1 MSAQQLTASAPR
13 PLTNVLR
20 VGGIP
25 RAKFVLAAT
34 LSAAAVLAGAALLG
48 TSGYLIS
55 KAALQPPIL
64 TLTVAIVGVRAFGV
78 ARAVLR
84 YSERIVTHDIALG
97 SLARLRSRF
106 FAKLIPLIPGGVAE
120 RDASGA
126 DLLSSFVADVE
137 SLRDLYVR
145 VIVPPPAALLASVA
159 VVGAC
164 LIALPPAAAAL
175 CAGVL
180 LSATLSPAISA
191 WIARSGARRQA
202 GSRAELTA
210 EIVDAIDGGAELA
223 ANGAEHRHAN
233 RTAAA
238 GDDLAQLQR
247 RDAYASAGAAL
258 LTTLIGG
265 LTVVAVLALAVD
277 GAASGELAGVA
288 IAVLLF
294 LSMGVFEAI
303 NPLSAAA
310 QSAEH
315 CRAAASRVT
324 NIIDSPPVVVEREW
338 SKPIPASGSLDI
350 EDVSFAYSSGQPDL
364 LVGATLK
371 LRQGERVALVG
382 PSGSGK
388 STIANLLVR
397 FIDPSSG
404 VVRLG
409 GVDLRELD
417 ADELR
422 EVVRL
427 EGQAGFLFT
436 TSIRE
441 NLKIGRP
448 GASDAELIEALRRV
462 GLGEWFDGLKDGL
475 GTLVGEQGEL
485 VSGGQRQ
492 RIAFARGLLARSR
505 FLILDEPTAQLDQA
519 NAAAMIDA
527 IVDDTPPSTAVLVIT
542 HDDNH
547 LHRFDRVIR
556 LTSGHL
562 VSNP

>member
-1 MSAQQLTASAPR
+1 MNAQQLAASRPR
-13 PLTNVLR
+13 PLTNVLA

-25 RAKFVLAAT
+25 RGKFVLAAT

-84 YSERIVTHDIALG
+84 YAERIVTHDIALA

-106 FAKLIPLIPGGVAE
+106 FARLIPLIPGGVAE

-145 VIVPPPAALLASVA
+145 VLVPPPAALLAST
-159 VVGAC
+159 VVVTAC

-191 WIARSGARRQA
+191 WIARSGAQRQA

-210 EIVDAIDGGAELA
+210 EIVDAIDGAAELA
-223 ANGAEHRHAN
+223 ANGVEHRHAD

-238 GDDLAQLQR
+238 GDDLARLQR

-265 LTVVAVLALAVD
+265 VTVIAVLALSVD

-294 LSMGVFEAI
+294 LAMGVFEAI

-315 CRAAASRVT
+315 CRAAATRVT
-324 NIIDSPPVVVEREW
+324 DIIDTPPVVTERSW
-338 SKPIPASGSLDI
+338 SKPIPASGSL
-350 EDVSFAYSSGQPDL
+350 ELERVSFAYEGGRPDL
-364 LVGATLK
+364 LSGASLK

-397 FIDPSSG
+397 FIDPTAG
-404 VVRLG
+404 VIRLG
-409 GVDLRELD
+409 GVDLRELN

-427 EGQAGFLFT
+427 EGQSGFLFT

-448 GASDAELIEALRRV
+448 DAVDAELIAALRRV
-462 GLGEWFDGLKDGL
+462 GLGEWYDGLPDGL
-475 GTLVGEQGEL
+475 STLVGEQGEL
-485 VSGGQRQ
+485 ISGGQRQ

-519 NAAAMIDA
+519 NAAEMIDA
-527 IVDDTPPSTAVLVIT
+527 IVDDTPPATAVLVIT

-556 LTSGHL
+556 LTGGHL
-562 VSNP
+562 VGNP

>member
-1 MSAQQLTASAPR
+1 MSAQELTA
-13 PLTNVLR
+13 TK
-20 VGGIP
+20 P
-25 RAKFVLAAT
+25 RALADILRLSGVARGRFVLAAT

-55 KAALQPPIL
+55 EAALQPPIL

-78 ARAVLR
+78 GRAVLR
-84 YSERIVTHDIALG
+84 YAERIVTHEIALG

-106 FAKLIPLIPGGVAE
+106 FSKLIPLIPGGVAE

-145 VIVPPPAALLASVA
+145 VLVPPPAALIASVA
-159 VVGAC
+159 VLTAC
-164 LIALPPAAAAL
+164 FIALPPAAAAL

-191 WIARSGARRQA
+191 WIARSGASRQA
-202 GSRAELTA
+202 GSRARLTA
-210 EIVDAIDGGAELA
+210 EIVDAIDGAAELA
-223 ANGAEHRHAN
+223 ANGAERRHAD
-233 RTAAA
+233 RTAGA
-238 GDDLAQLQR
+238 GDELAHLQR

-294 LSMGVFEAI
+294 LAMGVFEAI

-315 CRAAASRVT
+315 CRAAAARVT
-324 NIIDSPPVVVEREW
+324 EIIDSPPVVAERDW
-338 SKPIPASGSLDI
+338 SRPIPRSGSFDI
-350 EDVSFAYSSGQPDL
+350 DDVSFAYATGRPDL
-364 LVGATLK
+364 LAGLSLE

-397 FIDPSSG
+397 FIEPTAGSI
-404 VVRLG
+404 RLG
-409 GVDLRELD
+409 GTDIRELD

-427 EGQAGFLFT
+427 EGQSGFLFT
-436 TSIRE
+436 TTIRE

-448 GASDAELIEALRRV
+448 DAIDAELIDALRRV
-462 GLGEWFDGLKDGL
+462 GLGEWFDALEDGL
-475 GTLVGEQGEL
+475 DTLVGEQGEL

-505 FLILDEPTAQLDQA
+505 FLILDEPTAQLDRV

-527 IVDDTPPSTAVLVIT
+527 IVDGTPPETAVLVIT

-556 LTSGHL
+556 LTGGYLS
-562 VSNP
+562 SNP

>member
-1 MSAQQLTASAPR
+1 MNAAQFTTTKVR
-13 PLTNVLR
+13 PLVDVLQ

-25 RAKFVLAAT
+25 RGRFLLAAM
-34 LSAAAVLAGAALLG
+34 LSAGAVLAGAALLG

-78 ARAVLR
+78 ARGVLR
-84 YSERIVTHDIALG
+84 YYERIVTHDIALT

-120 RDASGA
+120 RDTSGG

-145 VIVPPPAALLASVA
+145 VLVPPPAAVIASIA
-159 VVGAC
+159 VIAAC
-164 LIALPPAAAAL
+164 FVALPPVAAAL

-180 LSATLSPAISA
+180 LSATVSPAIAA
-191 WIARSGARRQA
+191 WTARSGARRQA
-202 GSRAELTA
+202 GSRARLTA
-210 EIVDAIDGGAELA
+210 EIVDAVDGAAELA
-223 ANGAEHRHAN
+223 ANGAETRHAK
-233 RTAAA
+233 RTAIA

-247 RDAYASAGAAL
+247 RDAYASASAAV

-277 GAASGELAGVA
+277 GAATGELAGVT

-294 LSMGVFEAI
+294 LAMGVFEAI

-315 CRAAASRVT
+315 SRAAAARV
-324 NIIDSPPVVVEREW
+324 NAIIDQPPVVPTRDW
-338 SKPIPASGSLDI
+338 SKPIPASGPL
-350 EDVSFAYSSGQPDL
+350 ELENVSFAYSAGRPDL
-364 LVGATLK
+364 LTGVSLH
-371 LRQGERVALVG
+371 LRPGERVALVG

-397 FIDPSSG
+397 FIDPTAG
-404 VVRLG
+404 TIRLG
-409 GVDLRELD
+409 GVDTRELD

-422 EVVRL
+422 AVVRL
-427 EGQAGFLFT
+427 EGQSGFLFT

-448 GASDAELIEALRRV
+448 DASDAELIDVLRRV
-462 GLGEWFDGLKDGL
+462 GLGEWFDELDAGLD
-475 GTLVGEQGEL
+475 TLVGEQGEL
-485 VSGGQRQ
+485 ISGGQRQ
-492 RIAFARGLLARSR
+492 RIAFARGLLAESR

-527 IVDDTPPSTAVLVIT
+527 IVDDTPPATAVLVIT

-556 LTSGHL
+556 LTGGHL
-562 VSNP
+562 VANP